1 MDPNTQ
7 FFLLTSCHALL
18 KALLVMFV
26 LGAAI
31 RIIQP
36 L

>member
-18 KALLVMFV
+18 KALLVMFI
-26 LGAAI
+26 LGVVI
-31 RIIQP
+31 RVVET